1 MQRLSSIIKVPTKK
15 EKAVCPIHHV
25 HLVSVVSVK
34 KVKPFCPKCAAEDV
48 EKEKRQMI
56 DEFKVNNVRS
66 VLKRDSLVDVK
77 DEYDCTFDTFEA
89 QQGTKEAKLK
99 HRTKV
104 IAYEAIKRPDK
115 PIHAIFYGTP
125 GEGKTHLAMAILNA
139 VNENAN
145 PPQKCLFI
153 DINELISRIYSSF
166 KNTTQLW
173 TKDYAIKKLKSADLL
188 VLDDV
193 GSESSMK
200 SDTSEASNFIQEVL
214 KKVLDGQKRLIIT
227 TNLTSHQLSQ
237 VYNPKIVSRMF
248 AHSRGYAIDF
258 SGIKDKRY

>member
-1 MQRLSSIIKVPTKK
+1 MQGLSGIQVPTIK
-15 EKAVCPIHHV
+15 EKEVCPIHNIN
-25 HLVSVVSVK
+25 LVSVKSVK
-34 KVKPFCPKCAAEDV
+34 KVKPFCPKCTKEAV
-48 EKEKRQMI
+48 EQQKRQMI
-56 DEFKVNNVRS
+56 DDFKVNNVKA
-66 VLKRDSLVDVK
+66 VLKRDSLIDIK
-77 DEYDCTFDTFEA
+77 SEYDCTFDTFKA

-99 HRTKV
+99 YHTRM
-104 IAYEAIKRPDK
+104 IAYEAIKKPDK

-125 GEGKTHLAMAILNA
+125 GEGKTHLAMSILNA

-166 KNTTQLW
+166 KNTNQLW
-173 TKDYAIKKLKSADLL
+173 NKDYAIKKLRSVDLL
-188 VLDDV
+188 VLDDI

-200 SDTSEASNFIQEVL
+200 SDTSEASNFIQEIL

-248 AHSRGYAIDF
+248 AHSQGYAIDF
-258 SGIKDKRY
+258 SGVKDKRY

>member
-1 MQRLSSIIKVPTKK
+1 MQGLSDIKVPTNK

-25 HLVSVVSVK
+25 HLVSFG
-34 KVKPFCPKCAAEDV
+34 KVRPFCPKCEAEEI
-48 EKEKRQMI
+48 EKENRKMI
-56 DEFKVNNVRS
+56 DDFKIDNVKG
-66 VLKRDSLVDVK
+66 VLKHDSLVDIK
-77 DEYDCTFDTFEA
+77 DEYDYAFNTFKA
-89 QQGTKEAKLK
+89 QQGTKEAELK
-99 HRTKV
+99 HRTKM

-125 GEGKTHLAMAILNA
+125 GEGKTHLAMSILNA
-139 VNENAN
+139 VNENAD

-153 DINELISRIYSSF
+153 DINELINRIYSSF
-166 KNTTQLW
+166 KNTNQLW
-173 TKDYAIKKLKSADLL
+173 NKDYAIKKLRSVDLL
-188 VLDDV
+188 VLDDI

-200 SDTSEASNFIQEVL
+200 SDTSEASDFIQEIL

-227 TNLTSHQLSQ
+227 TNLTSHQLLQ

-248 AHSRGYAIDF
+248 AHSQGYAIDF

>member
-1 MQRLSSIIKVPTKK
+1 MQGLSGIKVPTKK
-15 EKAVCPIHHV
+15 EKAVCPIHHI
-25 HLVSVVSVK
+25 HLVSVG
-34 KVKPFCPKCAAEDV
+34 KVKPFCTKCVAEDI
-48 EKEKRQMI
+48 EKEKRKMI
-56 DEFKVNNVRS
+56 DDFKVDNVKG
-66 VLKRDSLVDVK
+66 VLRRDSLADMK
-77 DEYDCTFDTFEA
+77 SEYDCTFDTFKA
-89 QQGTKEAKLK
+89 KQGTKEAELK
-99 HRTKV
+99 HRTKM

-125 GEGKTHLAMAILNA
+125 GEGKTHLAMSIINA

-153 DINELISRIYSSF
+153 DINELINRIYSSF
-166 KNTTQLW
+166 KNTNQLW
-173 TKDYAIKKLKSADLL
+173 NKDYAIKKLRSVDLL
-188 VLDDV
+188 VLDDI

-200 SDTSEASNFIQEVL
+200 SDTSEASNFIQEIL

-248 AHSRGYAIDF
+248 AHSQGYAIDF